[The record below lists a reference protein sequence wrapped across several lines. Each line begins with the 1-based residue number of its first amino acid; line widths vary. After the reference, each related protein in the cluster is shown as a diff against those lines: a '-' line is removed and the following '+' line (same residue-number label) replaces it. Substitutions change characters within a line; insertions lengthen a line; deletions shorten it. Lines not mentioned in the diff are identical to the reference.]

1 MSECIYL
8 DSLLNLLLNEKELPK
23 QDVLKRFRINS
34 AQLEKS
40 LKEIATIY
48 SGVLEIDQ
56 TTDSISLKVLNEK
69 YLYNILRMSGEQDLN
84 DPEYRVAY
92 ILYRLID
99 GNDYINI
106 NDLSEEMSV
115 SRSTVNNDI
124 KRAKILLE
132 PYNAQIVGVPNRGIS
147 ISCSEF
153 NLRLILIHFLYDR
166 LGSTYIVNKE
176 VQAAVK
182 QLGKSY
188 KLDHATRHLLYKT
201 IIITIE
207 RVRQEIH
214 LQEDIPMYKNYTENA
229 TSFLNLIE
237 SLEIN
242 YQLMFSK
249 IDIEFLSFPINT
261 LNSSR
266 VIGSENNYNE
276 SKVKEIVHQ
285 MLGTVKQN
293 LMIKIDEEIFFDKVK
308 NHLLFL
314 INRLTFHLPNN
325 EIASNQVKTRFPL
338 AYELARLSLNDLEEH
353 YHLKA
358 TNTDISYLAIYYALV
373 LSENNQ
379 KNIDD
384 NLVKQI
390 AVVTNRGQG
399 AIEFIK
405 KQIRETVGADVII
418 EHFTTEDISFDALR
432 NFNIIFTTEAFS
444 TAADIPIIEIEP
456 FVNSHDLDKKLR
468 DIEPYMFIDKE
479 KMEKEVEFYVYDLDE
494 SINYI
499 ENTKKMIRKIYRS
512 TQEAEEINNTFL
524 KKNEISPML
533 YENGV
538 AFPHIVDTRTQK
550 ITLAMGKASTMNK
563 TLNLVFFLV
572 VPEQLNDW
580 QENILTKIYE
590 KIFTV
595 ISNKKKISN
604 FQQVTS
610 INKYVSLLLEED
622 EWL

>member
-8 DSLLNLLLNEKELPK
+8 DSLLNLLLSEKELPK
-23 QDVLKRFRINS
+23 QDVLKKFRINS
-34 AQLEKS
+34 AQLEKN
-40 LKEIATIY
+40 LKEITTIY

-56 TTDSISLKVLNEK
+56 TTDSVSLKVLNEK

-147 ISCSEF
+147 INCSEF

-201 IIITIE
+201 IIITVE
-207 RVRQEIH
+207 RVKQGIH

-285 MLGTVKQN
+285 MLETVKQN
-293 LMIKIDEEIFFDKVK
+293 LMIKIDEETFFDKVK

-418 EHFTTEDISFDALR
+418 EHFTTEDIPFDALR

-499 ENTKKMIRKIYRS
+499 E
-512 TQEAEEINNTFL
+512 
-524 KKNEISPML
+524 
-533 YENGV
+533 
-538 AFPHIVDTRTQK
+538 TQK
-550 ITLAMGKASTMNK
+550 K
-563 TLNLVFFLV
+563 
-572 VPEQLNDW
+572 
-580 QENILTKIYE
+580 
-590 KIFTV
+590 
-595 ISNKKKISN
+595 
-604 FQQVTS
+604 
-610 INKYVSLLLEED
+610 
-622 EWL
+622 